1 MLNSI
6 RLIFIIYAA
15 AIVGCNT
22 KIDKNNMSNKK
33 RGVYEAV
40 VNIPIKLNYTL
51 YVPDDY
57 QETDSE
63 LPLVLYLH
71 GVGERG
77 TDLKKLEL
85 NGIPELISRGR
96 QFPFITLA
104 PQCPSF
110 GWWSRSEYVEALASL
125 TKEIIRSNRIDK
137 NRIYVTGLSMG
148 GYGTLALAKKHP
160 ELFSAI
166 VPICGG
172 MDDHKDIKRLEN
184 MPIWLFHGDKD
195 NTHPVEHSIAIYDL
209 LKSNNKKIKLTIYE
223 GVGHNSWDETYANDK
238 VYEWLLNHKKE

>member
-15 AIVGCNT
+15 VIVCCNT

-77 TDLKKLEL
+77 TDLQK
-85 NGIPELISRGR
+85 
-96 QFPFITLA
+96 
-104 PQCPSF
+104 
-110 GWWSRSEYVEALASL
+110 
-125 TKEIIRSNRIDK
+125 
-137 NRIYVTGLSMG
+137 
-148 GYGTLALAKKHP
+148 
-160 ELFSAI
+160 
-166 VPICGG
+166 
-172 MDDHKDIKRLEN
+172 
-184 MPIWLFHGDKD
+184 
-195 NTHPVEHSIAIYDL
+195 
-209 LKSNNKKIKLTIYE
+209 
-223 GVGHNSWDETYANDK
+223 
-238 VYEWLLNHKKE
+238 